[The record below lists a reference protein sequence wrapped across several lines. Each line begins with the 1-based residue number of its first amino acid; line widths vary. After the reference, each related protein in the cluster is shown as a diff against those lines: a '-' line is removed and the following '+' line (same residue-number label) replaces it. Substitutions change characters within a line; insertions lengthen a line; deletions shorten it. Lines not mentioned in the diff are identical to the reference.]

1 MDVVLQIFKR
11 SIYSGAPLFKSI
23 AKKPSTTI
31 NYLFKRPN
39 KYSILEDEV
48 RATTQQVLVTS
59 RLAINDS
66 ARSSKA
72 MSQQRQMGRGQGGQ
86 QQSNQ
91 ANLTLLKILYEKFL
105 PMIRE
110 LSDFRWSEPIKMDP
124 TKRDQS
130 RKCAYHKDHDHTT
143 EQCRSL
149 HYLVEKLIRVRHLK

>member
-72 MSQQRQMGRGQGGQ
+72 MSQQRQWVEGKADK

-91 ANLTLLKILYEKFL
+91 ANLILLKILYEKFL

-110 LSDFRWSEPIKMDP
+110 LSDFRWPEPIKMDP
-124 TKRDQS
+124 TKKDQS
-130 RKCAYHKDHDHTT
+130 KKCAYRKDHDHTT

>member
-1 MDVVLQIFKR
+1 M
-11 SIYSGAPLFKSI
+11 
-23 AKKPSTTI
+23 
-31 NYLFKRPN
+31 N
-39 KYSILEDEV
+39 
-48 RATTQQVLVTS
+48 
-59 RLAINDS
+59 
-66 ARSSKA
+66 
-72 MSQQRQMGRGQGGQ
+72 QQRQMGRGQGGQ